1 MKTLQLSVAAS
12 VAIGL
17 LAAGCAHGK
26 GSEVHSARG
35 ETAMDRHADE
45 HVAQNDVEHGEPRA
59 VEDEQSGE
67 RVQVPERGHQKDRM
81 ASTGELPAD
90 KVDPN
95 APPTAASYGTDADNT
110 RVNERDRASTALTPM
125 DQGESQADRDLT
137 QSIRK
142 SVIADDSL
150 SFTAKN
156 VKIITRDGRVTLRG
170 AVNNAREKATIE
182 KAAKELA
189 GAKKVTNELEVS
201 E

>member
-1 MKTLQLSVAAS
+1 MKTLQLSMAAL
-12 VAIGL
+12 L

-35 ETAMDRHADE
+35 ETAMDGRDGHEHAR
-45 HVAQNDVEHGEPRA
+45 NDVEHDEPNA
-59 VEDEQSGE
+59 VKDEQNGE
-67 RVQVPERGHQKDRM
+67 RVEVPARGQQKKRL
-81 ASTGELPAD
+81 ASSGAALPGD
-90 KVDPN
+90 KDDPN
-95 APPTAASYGTDADNT
+95 APPTAATYGTDADNT
-110 RVNERDRASTALTPM
+110 RVNERDRASAALTPM
-125 DQGESQADRDLT
+125 DQGESAEDRDLT

-182 KAAKELA
+182 RAATDLA
-189 GAKKVTNELEVS
+189 GPKKVTNELEVT

>member
-1 MKTLQLSVAAS
+1 MKTLQLSMAA
-12 VAIGL
+12 VL

-35 ETAMDRHADE
+35 ETAIDRNHARE
-45 HVAQNDVEHGEPRA
+45 HARNDVEHGEPRA
-59 VEDEQSGE
+59 VEDEQSGD
-67 RVQVPERGHQKDRM
+67 RVQVPARDNQKKRI
-81 ASTGELPAD
+81 ASTGRDLPAD
-90 KVDPN
+90 GKVDPN

-110 RVNERDRASTALTPM
+110 RVNERDRSSTALTPM
-125 DQGESQADRDLT
+125 DQGESTADRDMT

-170 AVNNAREKATIE
+170 AVNNAREKTTIE
-182 KAAKELA
+182 KAAKDLA
-189 GAKKVTNELEVS
+189 GAKMVTNELEVS

>member
-1 MKTLQLSVAAS
+1 MKTLQLSMAA
-12 VAIGL
+12 VL

-35 ETAMDRHADE
+35 ETAMDRREAR
-45 HVAQNDVEHGEPRA
+45 NDVEHGEARA
-59 VEDEQSGE
+59 VEDVQSGE
-67 RVQVPERGHQKDRM
+67 RVQVPARDHQKSI
-81 ASTGELPAD
+81 ASTGRDLPVD
-90 KVDPN
+90 GKVDPN
-95 APPTAASYGTDADNT
+95 APPTAASYGTDAANT
-110 RVNERDRASTALTPM
+110 RVNERDRSSTALTPM
-125 DQGESQADRDLT
+125 DQGESTADREMT

-170 AVNNAREKATIE
+170 AVNNAREKTTIE
-182 KAAKELA
+182 KAAKDLA
-189 GAKKVTNELEVS
+189 GAKMVTNELEVS